1 MLGNLQHDV
10 RFAFRQL
17 RQAPAFTATA
27 ILVLSLGMCASVT
40 IFTFVDAALIKPLP
54 YRDPNRLV
62 GVFET
67 NALAAQSNL
76 SYPDYLDWKRMN
88 AVFSSLDIYQS
99 QGYTLA
105 TAEGAQRVRAA
116 RVSDGF
122 FRTLGVTPILGR
134 DFVAGEDLASA
145 PRVAI
150 LSYGTWQTRYG
161 GRRDILGQTVTLS
174 DHPTVIIG
182 VLPRDFH
189 FAATGAA
196 EYWVAFHPNATGCDP
211 RRSCHGIYGV
221 ARLKDG
227 ITIEAA
233 RSSVAAVA
241 KQLEQQYPESNREQ
255 GGTVAPLNDVLVG
268 VVRPILLALLGGAGL
283 LLLIAAVNV
292 AGLLLVRS
300 ESRKREIAVRT
311 ALGASAGRLTSQ
323 FVTEAVVL
331 AATSAGVGLGL
342 AHWAIQIL
350 KNLVSPDM
358 MARTPFLRDLSWN
371 GRVIE
376 TACAITLGAAVL
388 LSIPPSMRIW
398 FSDLRESLADA
409 SRGSAG
415 TTWRRLGGKLVV
427 VELATAMTL
436 LAAAGLFG
444 KSLYHLLHVPLGM
457 NPDHLVTIDISA
469 PDATYGKDSQSIALA
484 RLVAAETEALPG
496 VASAGIAENGVPL
509 SGNGNTTWFRVL
521 GRPWH
526 GEHNDVAQRHVS
538 AGYFSTL
545 GARLLRGR
553 FFEEA
558 EDQSKPKV
566 AIINEAFAK
575 RFFPGED
582 PIGRQLAHVG
592 TNPQPIQ
599 IVGIVDDIREGPLDI
614 AIPPVLYT
622 PFNQGPDDEFT
633 LVVRTAGS
641 ETVVLP
647 VISAMVRQIDPGIVS
662 IRGTTMTARINDS
675 QSAYLHRSLAWLV
688 GGFAGMALLLG
699 VVGLYGVIAYSVNQ
713 RVREIGIRMALGAQ
727 PGSVHRLILRQAGW
741 LTTLGIAVGVAGSV
755 GAASLIHSLLFG
767 VDSWDVTT
775 LAGVAAILWIA
786 ALGASFLPARRAALL
801 NPVEALRA
809 E

>member
-1 MLGNLQHDV
+1 MLDNLQRDF

-17 RQAPAFTATA
+17 RQAPGFTTTA
-27 ILVLSLGMCASVT
+27 IAALALGMCASVT

-54 YRDPNRLV
+54 YREPNRLV

-88 AVFSSLDIYQS
+88 TVFTSLDIYQS
-99 QGYTLA
+99 QGYTLT
-105 TAEGAQRVRAA
+105 TAEGAQPVRAA

-122 FRTLGVTPILGR
+122 FRTLGVTPALGR

-145 PRVAI
+145 PRVAL

-161 GRRDILGQTVTLS
+161 GRRDILGQTAILS
-174 DHPTVIIG
+174 DQPTVIIG

-196 EYWVAFHPNATGCDP
+196 EYWLAFHSNATGCDP
-211 RRSCHGIYGV
+211 RRSCHGLYGV

-227 ITIEAA
+227 VTIQAA
-233 RSSVAAVA
+233 LSNVAAIA
-241 KQLEQQYPESNREQ
+241 KQLERQYPESNLQQ
-255 GGTVAPLNDVLVG
+255 GGTLAPLNDVLVG
-268 VVRPILLALLGGAGL
+268 VVRPILLVLLSGAGL

-323 FVTEAVVL
+323 FVTEAVLL
-331 AATSAGVGLGL
+331 AASSAALGLGL
-342 AHWAIQIL
+342 AQWAIQLL

-358 MARTPFLRDLSWN
+358 MARTPFLRDLGWN
-371 GRVIE
+371 GRVVE
-376 TACAITLGAAVL
+376 MACAITFGAAVL
-388 LSIPPSMRIW
+388 LSVPPSLRIW
-398 FSDLRESLADA
+398 SSDLREGLAEA

-427 VELATAMTL
+427 VELATAMIL

-444 KSLYHLLHVPLGM
+444 KSLYHLLHVPLGI

-469 PDATYGKDSQSIALA
+469 PSTAYGKDPQAIALA
-484 RLVAAETEALPG
+484 RLVAAKAEGLPG
-496 VASAGIAENGVPL
+496 VTSVGIAENGAPL

-538 AGYFSTL
+538 AAYFGTL

-553 FFEEA
+553 HFQETD
-558 EDQSKPKV
+558 DQSKPKV
-566 AIINEAFAK
+566 AIVNQAFAK

-582 PIGRQLAHVG
+582 PIGKQLAHLG
-592 TNPQPIQ
+592 TNPAPME

-622 PFNQGPDDEFT
+622 PFYQQPDNDFT
-633 LVVRTAGS
+633 LVVRTVQPESAL
-641 ETVVLP
+641 LP
-647 VISAMVRQIDPGIVS
+647 AITAMVRQIDPGIVS
-662 IRGTTMTARINDS
+662 LRGTTMTARVNDS

-727 PGSVHRLILRQAGW
+727 PRSVYRLILSQAGW
-741 LTTLGIAVGVAGSV
+741 LTILGIAVGVAGSV
-755 GAASLIHSLLFG
+755 GVAGLIRSLLFG

-775 LAGVAAILWIA
+775 LAGVAAILGLA
-786 ALGASFLPARRAALL
+786 ALVASFLPARRAASI